1 MSTNSRMSLA
11 RAASRRA
18 AVVGGALLLAACAT
32 NPVTGRR
39 ELALVSEQQEI
50 AMGQEGAKQVEAT
63 MGLVQDQELQQYVER
78 IGMRLAKGSQRP
90 NLPWRFGVIDDP
102 TPNAFALPGGPVY
115 ITRGMLSLMENEAQ
129 LATVLGH
136 EIGHI
141 TARHSVQQLSQQQL
155 AQFGLGIGSILS
167 PTVAQFGNIA
177 AQGLQ
182 LLFLK
187 YGRDDERES
196 DELGF
201 KYALAQGYDVREAG
215 DPFRALQRMGERQS
229 ASGIPSWLSTHPDPG
244 ERVATAERR
253 AAAIQPPPTNA
264 VVNEAGYLEQLRG
277 LVYGANP
284 RDGFFEG
291 GNYYHPELRFHLRFP
306 QGWKTQDTPEAVVAV
321 SPQQDAILQLTLA
334 PAKGAQQAAQQ
345 FFSQQGLQAGQVT
358 RETVNGLPAVSGLF
372 QAQTQQGTIQGL
384 AVFLDYGGNTFQLL
398 GYAPVQRFGTYESVF
413 RGSASS
419 FARLTDPAKLN
430 VQPARME
437 IERLTQ
443 PTTLASYAARKPS
456 AIGLEELAVI
466 NQVEDPNATLPAGT
480 LVKRVV
486 KGS

>member
-1 MSTNSRMSLA
+1 MPTSTRMPLG
-11 RAASRRA
+11 RAARRRA
-18 AVVGGALLLAACAT
+18 VLLGGALFVLACAT

-39 ELALVSEQQEI
+39 EIALVSEQQEI

-63 MGLVQDQELQQYVER
+63 MGLVQDRELQQYVER
-78 IGMRLAKGSQRP
+78 VGMRLAKSSERP

-115 ITRGMLSLMENEAQ
+115 ITRGMLTLMENEAE
-129 LATVLGH
+129 LATVIGH

-141 TARHSVQQLSQQQL
+141 TARHTVQQISQQQL
-155 AQFGLGIGSILS
+155 AQIGLGLGSILS

-187 YGRDDERES
+187 YGRDDERQS

-229 ASGIPSWLSTHPDPG
+229 GSGIPSWLSTHPDPG

-253 AAAIQPPPTNA
+253 AAEVQQKLTNA
-264 VVNEAGYLEQLRG
+264 VVNEAEYLEQLRG
-277 LVYGANP
+277 LVYGVNP

-291 GNYYHPELRFHLRFP
+291 SNYYHPELRFQLRFP
-306 QGWKTQDTPEAVVAV
+306 QGWKTLDTPEAVVAM

-345 FFSQQGLQAGQVT
+345 FFSQEGLQAGQVT

-372 QAQTQQGTIQGL
+372 QAQTQQSTIQGL
-384 AVFLDYGGNTFQLL
+384 AVFLDYGGRTFQFL
-398 GYAPVQRFGTYESVF
+398 GYAPVQRFGAYESAF
-413 RGSASS
+413 RGSVGT
-419 FARLTDPAKLN
+419 FTRLTDPAKLN
-430 VQPARME
+430 VQPARVE

-443 PTTLASYAARKPS
+443 PTTLASFAARKPS
-456 AIGLEELAVI
+456 AIGLDELAII
-466 NQVEDPNATLPAGT
+466 NQVEDPNAPLPAGT
-480 LVKRVV
+480 LLKRVV